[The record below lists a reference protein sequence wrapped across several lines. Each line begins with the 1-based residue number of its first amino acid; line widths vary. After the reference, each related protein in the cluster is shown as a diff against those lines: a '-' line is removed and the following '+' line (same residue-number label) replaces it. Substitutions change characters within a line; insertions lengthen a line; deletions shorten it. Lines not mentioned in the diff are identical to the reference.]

1 MEGEADTLKDLE
13 DKMIAK
19 LKRLEDKLL
28 NSESDNKF
36 LKLENQRLEIKMKA
50 SETEINKLRLER
62 LDNKIKPNLKIKGT

>member
-36 LKLENQRLEIKMKA
+36 LKLENQRLETKMKA

>member
-1 MEGEADTLKDLE
+1 MKGETDTLKDLE

-36 LKLENQRLEIKMKA
+36 LKLENQRLETKMKA

>member
-36 LKLENQRLEIKMKA
+36 LKLEN
-50 SETEINKLRLER
+50 
-62 LDNKIKPNLKIKGT
+62 

>member
-1 MEGEADTLKDLE
+1 MKGETDTLKDLE

-36 LKLENQRLEIKMKA
+36 LKVENQRLETKMKA

-62 LDNKIKPNLKIKGT
+62 LDNKIKPNLKIEGT

>member
-1 MEGEADTLKDLE
+1 MKGETDTLKDLE

-36 LKLENQRLEIKMKA
+36 LKVENQRLETKMKA